1 MDFRVRPE
9 LFRIAPYVPG
19 KPVEEVER
27 EYGVTHAV
35 KLASNENPLGP
46 SPAALKA
53 IQEVLSGLHRYPDGA
68 GTALREAIAT
78 KMKVDPDQVI
88 LGNGSDEVVDL
99 LCKVLLTPGDEAVMG
114 TPTFGIYRI
123 AVLAHQGA
131 SVEVPLAA
139 GRHDLDTMV
148 ARVGER
154 TKLFFV
160 CNPNSPTGTALS
172 RRDVMAAIER
182 LPAHVVTVCDHAY
195 EDYATA
201 AEFPF
206 GASLLFAGRPVV
218 ILRTFSK
225 IYGLAGLR
233 IGYGVGPAAL
243 IGWMNRVRLPFN
255 ASTVAQAAAIAALGD
270 DAHVRASRMV
280 NAAGKTYLTKECA
293 RLGLT
298 WYPSESNFVYVNL
311 GRDGRAVFERLL
323 REGVIVRHFE
333 GPWLRITIGL
343 PEENTRCVEA
353 LERALADEGG
363 RGEFSHSPDSPSP
376 PGV

>member
-1 MDFRVRPE
+1 MDFQVRPE
-9 LFRIAPYVPG
+9 LSRIAPYVPG

-53 IQEVLSGLHRYPDGA
+53 AQEVLSGLHRYPDGA
-68 GTALREAIAT
+68 GTALRDAIGARLG
-78 KMKVDPDQVI
+78 VDRDRVI

-99 LCKVLLTPGDEAVMG
+99 LCKVLLTPGDEAVMAA
-114 TPTFGIYRI
+114 PTFGIYRI
-123 AVLAHQGA
+123 AVLAHQGTP
-131 SVEVPLAA
+131 VEVPLAA
-139 GRHDLDTMV
+139 GRHDLDAML

-172 RRDVMAAIER
+172 RRDVMGAIER
-182 LPAHVVTVCDHAY
+182 LPEHVVTVCDHAY

-201 AEFPF
+201 ADFPY
-206 GASLLFAGRPVV
+206 GATLLQGGRPVV

-243 IGWMNRVRLPFN
+243 VGWMNRVRLPFN

-280 NAAGKTYLTKECA
+280 NAAGKTYLTRECT

-311 GRDGRAVFERLL
+311 GCDGRAVFERLL
-323 REGVIVRHFE
+323 QEGVIVRHFE
-333 GPWLRITIGL
+333 GPWLRITIGM
-343 PEENTRCVEA
+343 PEENTRCVAA
-353 LERALADEGG
+353 LERALAARAPTGAKQG
-363 RGEFSHSPDSPSP
+363 A
-376 PGV
+376 

>member
-9 LFRIAPYVPG
+9 LSRIAPYVPG
-19 KPVEEVER
+19 KLVEEVER

-53 IQEVLSGLHRYPDGA
+53 IQDVLSGLHRYPDGA
-68 GTALREAIAT
+68 GTALREAIAA
-78 KMKVDPDQVI
+78 KMTVDPDQVI

-123 AVLAHQGA
+123 AVLAHQGVP
-131 SVEVPLAA
+131 VEVPLAA
-139 GRHDLDTMV
+139 GRHDLDAMV

-182 LPAHVVTVCDHAY
+182 LPAHVVAVCDHAY

-206 GASLLFAGRPVV
+206 GASLLSAGRPVV

-233 IGYGVGPAAL
+233 IGYGVGPSAL
-243 IGWMNRVRLPFN
+243 VGWMNRVRLPFN

-311 GRDGRAVFERLL
+311 GRDGHAVFERLL

-343 PEENTRCVEA
+343 PEENTRCVAA
-353 LERALADEGG
+353 LERALT
-363 RGEFSHSPDSPSP
+363 
-376 PGV
+376 